1 MTILS
6 LERKVM
12 WLDRIIEEK
21 EKLGLTPKMMSERI
35 DGRLPEKT
43 IIRIIT
49 RKTETPRID
58 TIIDLGASVGLTPM
72 EIFADTCA
80 VVAPVELVGIKE
92 TADVIEA
99 ERDLIQAEND
109 ILKSKLSAYEMEI
122 ELLKNELRHKEEL
135 LAVHNFYIKR
145 SANE

>member
-1 MTILS
+1 
-6 LERKVM
+6 M

-21 EKLGLTPKMMSERI
+21 EKLGYTPKMMSERI

-43 IIRIIT
+43 IIRILT

-80 VVAPVELVGIKE
+80 VVAPVELVDIKE

-99 ERDLIQAEND
+99 ERDLIQVEND

-145 SANE
+145 GANE

>member
-1 MTILS
+1 
-6 LERKVM
+6 M

-35 DGRLPEKT
+35 GGRLPEKT
-43 IIRIIT
+43 IIRILT

-58 TIIDLGASVGLTPM
+58 TIIDLGASVGLTPK

-80 VVAPVELVGIKE
+80 VVAPAELVDIKE

-99 ERDLIQAEND
+99 ERDLIQVENEM
-109 ILKSKLSAYEMEI
+109 LKSKLTAYEMEI

-145 SANE
+145 GITE

>member
-1 MTILS
+1 
-6 LERKVM
+6 M

-21 EKLGLTPKMMSERI
+21 EKLGLTPKVMSERTN
-35 DGRLPEKT
+35 GRLPEKT

-58 TIIDLGASVGLTPM
+58 TIIDLGASVGLTPR

-80 VVAPVELVGIKE
+80 VVAPVSLVDIKE

-99 ERDLIQAEND
+99 ERDLIQSEND
-109 ILKSKLSAYEMEI
+109 VLKAKVSAYEMEI
-122 ELLKNELRHKEEL
+122 ELLKRELQHKEEL

-145 SANE
+145 GANE

>member
-1 MTILS
+1 
-6 LERKVM
+6 M

-35 DGRLPEKT
+35 NGRLPEKT
-43 IIRIIT
+43 IIRILT

-58 TIIDLGASVGLTPM
+58 TIIDLGDSVGLTPM

-80 VVAPVELVGIKE
+80 VVAPVELVDIKE

-99 ERDLIQAEND
+99 ERDLIQVEND
-109 ILKSKLSAYEMEI
+109 MLKSKVLAYEMEI

-135 LAVHNFYIKR
+135 LAVHTFYIKR
-145 SANE
+145 GTTE

>member
-1 MTILS
+1 
-6 LERKVM
+6 M

>member
-1 MTILS
+1 
-6 LERKVM
+6 M

-21 EKLGLTPKMMSERI
+21 ERLGLTPKMMSERI

-43 IIRIIT
+43 IIRILT

-58 TIIDLGASVGLTPM
+58 TIIDLGASVRLTPR

-80 VVAPVELVGIKE
+80 VVAPIELVDIKE

-99 ERDLIQAEND
+99 ERDLIQSEND
-109 ILKSKLSAYEMEI
+109 VLKAKVSAYEMEI
-122 ELLKNELRHKEEL
+122 ELLKRELQHKEEL
-135 LAVHNFYIKR
+135 LAVHNYYIKKGIT
-145 SANE
+145 E

>member
-1 MTILS
+1 
-6 LERKVM
+6 M

-80 VVAPVELVGIKE
+80 VVAPVELVDIKE

-99 ERDLIQAEND
+99 ERDLIQAENEM
-109 ILKSKLSAYEMEI
+109 LKSKLSACEMEI

-145 SANE
+145 GTNE

>member
-1 MTILS
+1 
-6 LERKVM
+6 M

-21 EKLGLTPKMMSERI
+21 ERLGLTPKMMSERI

-43 IIRIIT
+43 IIRILT

-58 TIIDLGASVGLTPM
+58 TIIDLGASVSLTPR

-80 VVAPVELVGIKE
+80 VVAPIELVDIKE

-99 ERDLIQAEND
+99 ERDLIQSEND
-109 ILKSKLSAYEMEI
+109 ILKAKVSAYEMEI
-122 ELLKNELRHKEEL
+122 ELLKRELQHKEEL
-135 LAVHNFYIKR
+135 LAVHNYYIKKGIT
-145 SANE
+145 E

>member
-1 MTILS
+1 
-6 LERKVM
+6 M

-21 EKLGLTPKMMSERI
+21 ERLGISTKTMSERT
-35 DGRLPEKT
+35 GGHLPEKT
-43 IIRIIT
+43 IIRILA
-49 RKTETPRID
+49 RKTEAPRID
-58 TIIDLGASVGLTPM
+58 TVIDLGASVGLTPR
-72 EIFADTCA
+72 EIFSDTCA
-80 VVAPVELVGIKE
+80 VVAPESIVDIKE

-99 ERDLIQAEND
+99 ERDLIQVENE

>member
-1 MTILS
+1 
-6 LERKVM
+6 M

-21 EKLGLTPKMMSERI
+21 EKLGYTPKMMSERI

-43 IIRIIT
+43 IIRILT

-80 VVAPVELVGIKE
+80 VVAPVGLVDIKE

-99 ERDLIQAEND
+99 ERDLIQVEND
-109 ILKSKLSAYEMEI
+109 MLKSKLSAYEMEI

-145 SANE
+145 GANE